1 MDKESKEYE
10 LAAIEFLAGQA
21 VNSGLEFSHD
31 GEGKVVWN
39 IRVLP
44 WRSSGRNDVMILAG
58 GYTIEQA
65 ICYAVEELADSRWIG
80 LNWRVRMSE
89 PGVYAPSA
97 AFRSIQGGRSELER
111 LTEDFKRRES
121 TDNPRNKK

>member
-1 MDKESKEYE
+1 MDKESRGYE

-31 GEGKVVWN
+31 GNGTVVWN
-39 IRVLP
+39 LRVLP
-44 WRSSGRNDVMILAG
+44 WRSSGRNDVMILTG
-58 GYTIEQA
+58 GYTIHEA
-65 ICYAVEELADSRWIG
+65 IGYAAEELADNRWIG

-97 AFRSIQGGRSELER
+97 AFRSIQGGRSELEK

-121 TDNPRNKK
+121 TETPHPKK